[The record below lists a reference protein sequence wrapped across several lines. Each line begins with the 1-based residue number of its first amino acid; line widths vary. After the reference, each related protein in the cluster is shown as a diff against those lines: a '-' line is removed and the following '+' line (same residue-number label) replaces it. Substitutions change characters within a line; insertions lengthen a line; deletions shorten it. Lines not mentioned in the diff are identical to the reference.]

1 MVSNVSKHRRNQNRM
16 KRTRKIKG
24 GILGIP
30 DFGIR
35 KGIRERFKK
44 KESEPL
50 EPTEPIEDTPEFVK
64 RNDRKS
70 NNCIIVT
77 HNTRMR
83 CLCAS
88 LGVIDDDKPRFQN
101 CAILHFKL
109 ISDTD
114 TEVKITVNLIYSG
127 EVDEE
132 EGKEH
137 VYYTTS
143 NNDITNNNSIS
154 GGGLFGLF
162 GSKKVTQDNLPQIKY
177 KQFIPYN
184 KSLDETSLIQKFN
197 LLPSDIRNASGRT
210 INIFYIP
217 LKEMSSSGM
226 NLLSGYDSKLTEKID
241 RDQAIKSGK
250 ELAKYLSKK
259 SIKINVIFLSDLV
272 RAGETAGAL
281 IEGAYKQIIEQ
292 NNEDVFEVKTE
303 NIKFV
308 VLPCTHEIKQVEGIY
323 PNNKECDITGIEVAS
338 ENMMT
343 CYKNRS
349 LNILPSSLCSSVT
362 VNITTHDTII
372 KKDWTFYDIFYECG
386 RRGRTKKLWSAFST
400 YECEKCR
407 ETNMLSMAV
416 FYMNKNINKTNLK
429 SFITKRK
436 TDNELKEEYRQK
448 YNSDHDAADKYANIK
463 VKENNLIRKQGIDK
477 LIEDAN
483 PWPENSVTQND
494 NGSHI
499 DPISASWKK
508 ESEEYGADAM
518 KAIAPEILPENIV
531 TIGKTNV
538 QQNIN
543 NGSIIE
549 PKTDTLSN
557 KGSEK
562 LNAEALQKKIISKIQ
577 KYNSLSP
584 QNRNKLLIILKQYIH
599 DKNVYNEPD
608 FLINT
613 VTSKN
618 YNDKLIV
625 FTYAKE
631 LAIIEINIEKKRR
644 IHYPNQTPYKIKKYG
659 GVTHKK
665 RK

>member
-197 LLPSDIRNASGRT
+197 LLPSDIRNASGDT
-210 INIFYIP
+210 VNIFVIRHGQALHNIRKGV
-217 LKEMSSSGM
+217 LKNMSSMGLNFFYGS
-226 NLLSGYDSKLTEKID
+226 DSMLTEQNG
-241 RDQAIKSGK
+241 RDQAIEAGK
-250 ELAKYLSKK
+250 KLAKYLLRTK
-259 SIKINVIFLSDLV
+259 IKINVIFVSDLI

-281 IEGAYKQIIEQ
+281 IEGAFNHIIDQHQKLSQELTSVDFNEQI
-292 NNEDVFEVKTE
+292 NAPVFDVKTEMDKLFFGYGKSSE

-308 VLPCTHEIKQVEGIY
+308 VLPCAHEIKQVEGIY

-349 LNILPSSLCSSVT
+349 LNILRSSLCSGVT
-362 VNITTHDTII
+362 VNTSIRDVRGSPNPVATQALPKKSFTSGVTDFFQQTSASAYVSLQDLKKNTII

-386 RRGRTKKLWSAFST
+386 RRGRTKKLWSTFSR
-400 YECEKCR
+400 YDCEKCR

-416 FYMNKNINKTNLK
+416 FYMNENINKTNLK

-436 TDNELKEEYRQK
+436 TNIKLKE
-448 YNSDHDAADKYANIK
+448 DDKK
-463 VKENNLIRKQGIDK
+463 KKKQ
-477 LIEDAN
+477 EDML
-483 PWPENSVTQND
+483 
-494 NGSHI
+494 
-499 DPISASWKK
+499 KK
-508 ESEEYGADAM
+508 EEEDRL
-518 KAIAPEILPENIV
+518 KKEVDRLKKEEEEDKIL
-531 TIGKTNV
+531 
-538 QQNIN
+538 
-543 NGSIIE
+543 
-549 PKTDTLSN
+549 
-557 KGSEK
+557 
-562 LNAEALQKKIISKIQ
+562 
-577 KYNSLSP
+577 
-584 QNRNKLLIILKQYIH
+584 H
-599 DKNVYNEPD
+599 
-608 FLINT
+608 
-613 VTSKN
+613 
-618 YNDKLIV
+618 
-625 FTYAKE
+625 
-631 LAIIEINIEKKRR
+631 
-644 IHYPNQTPYKIKKYG
+644 
-659 GVTHKK
+659 
-665 RK
+665 